1 MSRVLQGSIRN
12 GNQVL
17 RSDMSSSNQVEYG
30 GNMYSEQAFEQ
41 AARYV
46 ANTTTTGNSVSDNI
60 RTPGDIIPILGSQ
73 YNGERDIYEVLGYIR
88 NPDIDDYRAR
98 YERQDIA
105 EKIIS
110 LPPEDTWKGSPELTD
125 QDGEEQS
132 EFESAIEDLEQQ
144 TQYLQ
149 YLRRTDVVAG
159 IGQYGLLFIGTDIDT
174 EQETDEGEVDLGEE
188 LPENSLSGPE
198 DISYFQP
205 IAQDSVENWRLG
217 SEDGLN
223 PNDEMYN
230 KPVRYKI
237 DFSPIDESESDER
250 WVHHTRILHM
260 PSAPRDESEIK
271 SDPRLQSIL
280 NRLFDL
286 EKVVGSSAEMY
297 WSGAD
302 RKFFFN
308 IDSENAQDIPDNEL
322 DRLEQEAEQLVHQM
336 RQHMKTFNMDLE
348 VVGGD
353 DPDPSGV
360 IDSIL
365 KFISGAKGIPVRKL
379 VGSERGELASSQ
391 DEANWFGQIE
401 YRRNTFAE
409 PVILR
414 PFLQMMIELGVLP
427 EPNGGRFEVE
437 WPNLFELNEVEETQ
451 VQINR
456 SEVLDNLSG
465 GNPQNLPADNEAL
478 FEFITE
484 GTEIEWEDRE
494 MPDPLPD
501 GQSFPDMMSTP
512 SDGQQPP
519 EEQTDGSEQPSQPP
533 QQ

>member
-1 MSRVLQGSIRN
+1 
-12 GNQVL
+12 
-17 RSDMSSSNQVEYG
+17 MSSSNQVEYNG
-30 GNMYSEQAFEQ
+30 QMYSEQAFEQ

-46 ANTTTTGNSVSDNI
+46 VNSSGTPSANAGGISDNI
-60 RTPGDIIPILGSQ
+60 RTPGDIIPILGNQ
-73 YNGERDIYEVLGYIR
+73 YNGERDIYDVLGYKR
-88 NPDIDDYRAR
+88 DPDIEDYRAR

-110 LPPEDTWKGSPELTD
+110 LPPEDTWKGSPDIIDE
-125 QDGEEQS
+125 DGDSES
-132 EFESAIEDLEQQ
+132 EFERAVEDLDQQ

-149 YLRRTDVVAG
+149 YLRRTDIVAG
-159 IGQYGLLFIGTDIDT
+159 IGQYGLLFIGTDIET
-174 EQETDEGEVDLGEE
+174 ETDDDEGNVDLGQE

-217 SEDGLN
+217 HEDGLS

-237 DFSPIDESESDER
+237 DFSPIDEAESDER
-250 WVHHTRILHM
+250 WVHHSRILHI
-260 PSAPRDESEIK
+260 PSGPRDESEIK
-271 SDPRLQSIL
+271 ADPRLQSIL
-280 NRLFDL
+280 NRLYDL
-286 EKVVGSSAEMY
+286 EKVVGASAEMF

-322 DRLEQEAEQLVHQM
+322 DRLEDEAEQLVHEM
-336 RQHMKTFNMDLE
+336 RQHMKAFNMDLD
-348 VVGGD
+348 VIGGD
-353 DPDPSGV
+353 DPDPTGV

-365 KFISGAKGIPVRKL
+365 KFISGAKGIPIRKL
-379 VGSERGELASSQ
+379 IGSERGELASSQ

-414 PFLQMMIELGVLP
+414 PFVQMMIRLGALP

-451 VQINR
+451 VQLNR

-494 MPDPLPD
+494 MPDPLPE
-501 GQSFPDMMSTP
+501 GQSFPEMMSTP
-512 SDGQQPP
+512 PDGQQPP
-519 EEQTDGSEQPSQPP
+519 EQPTDGSEGESEQPP
-533 QQ
+533 NLQ